1 MGFKTVEEGKQ
12 ALLFD
17 DQGRGTLI
25 TGPRRIY
32 VWGSQ
37 RLELLHRYTANQNQ
51 YMIIKD
57 RKGQVIHAPGPFEKF
72 LNPLETESISVRN
85 AIKLDA
91 NHSLVVYKQNE
102 EHIERRIVSGPIV
115 FVPGPQEWL
124 HQFEWHGSDRSDPAH
139 WTPKGNQFTELSHVP
154 NHFYYNVR
162 DVRTNDDTM
171 ITVKLMVFYELRDI
185 ETMLNY
191 THDPIADFLNGA
203 TADMISFASQ
213 MTYEEFLNQSH
224 QLSKIESYPQLTTR
238 AEKIGFQIS
247 KVVYRGY
254 QASTALQDTHDDAIM
269 KRMQLKLYGETEEQE
284 QVLAEF
290 KLKREMQRTKLKQES
305 QRALQE
311 FSQKMESLKRE
322 HELEMESL
330 VHEAQLKQKD
340 AETEVQLLAEKAGNE
355 HTLEYFRQLKELD
368 VDMTKY
374 LVHLQPAYKPEK
386 EIFVGPSPHFR
397 STETHI

>member
-1 MGFKTVEEGKQ
+1 
-12 ALLFD
+12 
-17 DQGRGTLI
+17 
-25 TGPRRIY
+25 
-32 VWGSQ
+32 
-37 RLELLHRYTANQNQ
+37 
-51 YMIIKD
+51 MIIKD
-57 RKGQVIHAPGPFEKF
+57 REGRIDHVPGPHEAF
-72 LNPLETESISVRN
+72 LNPLEVESISVRN

-91 NHSLVVYKQNE
+91 NHTLVVYKQNE

-124 HQFEWHGSDRSDPAH
+124 HQFEWHGADRSDPGH
-139 WTPKGNQFTELSHVP
+139 WTPKGNQFTELLHVP

-171 ITVKLMVFYELRDI
+171 ITVKLMVFYELADI

-203 TADMISFASQ
+203 TSDMISFASQ
-213 MTYEEFLNQSH
+213 MSYEEFLNQSH
-224 QLSKIESYPQLTTR
+224 QLSKIESYSQLTTR
-238 AEKIGFQIS
+238 AEKIGFRIT

-254 QASTALQDTHDDAIM
+254 QASSTLQNTHDDAIM

-290 KLKREMQRTKLKQES
+290 KLKREMQRTKLNQEAE
-305 QRALQE
+305 RAIQE
-311 FSQKMESLKRE
+311 FSQKTEALKRE

-330 VHEAQLKQKD
+330 VHEAQLKKED
-340 AETEVQLLAEKAGNE
+340 VETQIQLDSERADNE
-355 HTLEYFRQLKELD
+355 HTLDYYKQLKQLG

-374 LVHLQPAYKPEK
+374 LVHLQPTYKPEK
-386 EIFVGPSPHFR
+386 EIFVGPVMHHQV
-397 STETHI
+397 TTI